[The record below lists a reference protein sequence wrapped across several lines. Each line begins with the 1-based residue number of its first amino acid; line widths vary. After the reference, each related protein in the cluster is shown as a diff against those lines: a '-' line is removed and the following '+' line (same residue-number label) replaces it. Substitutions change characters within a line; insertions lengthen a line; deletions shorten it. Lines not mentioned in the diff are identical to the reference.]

1 MIVHFRVLSLIFNRW
16 EGWPL
21 LQAALARMHK
31 AGSVTLGDYR
41 TIMRLSQFADRAMAL
56 SEPAHFTDVP
66 KGSLKFEQPSA
77 IYKSA
82 EGRHF
87 FSKRLTPVC
96 NKTLTQR

>member
-1 MIVHFRVLSLIFNRW
+1 LIVHFRVLSLIFNRW

-41 TIMRLSQFADRAMAL
+41 TIMRLSQFFGRAMAL
-56 SEPAHFTDVP
+56 NEPAHFTDVP
-66 KGSLKFEQPSA
+66 KGSLKFEQSSA

-82 EGRHF
+82 ERRHGF
-87 FSKRLTPVC
+87 FE
-96 NKTLTQR
+96 KTDTCM